1 MNTRVL
7 TGITTSGTPHLGN
20 YVGAIRP
27 AIQASLE
34 KNVDA
39 FFFLADYHA
48 LIKCEDAERIARSRL
63 EIAATWLAA
72 GLDPERVT
80 FYRQSDVPEIPELCW
95 MLTCV
100 TGKGLMNRAHAY
112 KASVD
117 QNVAKNVEPDDGITM
132 GLFSY
137 PILMAADILMF
148 NAHKVPV
155 GRDQTQHLEM
165 ARDIAQR
172 FNHLFGQG
180 KDFFVLPEAVIAEDV
195 ATLPGLDGRKMSK
208 SYNNTVPLFEGGA
221 RALKS
226 AVARIVTDSRGPGEP
241 KDADASHLY
250 LIYKAFA
257 QQAET
262 AVFHQELL
270 AGMGWGDAKQK
281 LCDRIE
287 QELGP
292 MRANYEDLM
301 AHPDRI
307 EDILQEGA
315 RKARAIATPFIHEL
329 RQAVGLRT
337 LANKTNSGSAK
348 PGKDSKGGKGGT
360 KGSRFVSFRDEAG
373 QFRFRFLGQDGEE
386 LFSSIAFA
394 DPKRAGAVMRAL
406 QEGELAA
413 MLSLNGEL
421 DFDLS
426 LEGLVVASGV
436 KSATSAQRAERIET
450 LRACLRPVE

>member
-27 AIQASLE
+27 AIAASRE
-34 KNVDA
+34 ANVDA

-48 LIKCEDAERIARSRL
+48 LIKCEDPDLIARSRL
-63 EIAATWLAA
+63 EIAATWLAC
-72 GLDPERVT
+72 GLDPARVT
-80 FYRQSDVPEIPELCW
+80 FYRQSDVPEIPELSW

-100 TGKGLMNRAHAY
+100 TAKGLMNRAHAY

-117 QNVAKNVEPDDGITM
+117 QNAAKGVDEDDGITM

-180 KDFFVLPEAVIAEDV
+180 KDFFVLPEAVISEDV

-208 SYNNTVPLFEGGA
+208 SYNNTVPLFEGGSK
-221 RALKS
+221 ALKS

-241 KDADASHLY
+241 KDAEASHLY

-262 AVFHQELL
+262 SAFRQELE
-270 AGMGWGDAKQK
+270 AGLGWGDAKQR
-281 LCDRIE
+281 LCERVE

-292 MRANYEDLM
+292 MRASYQELM
-301 AHPDRI
+301 SNPARI

-315 RKARAIATPFIHEL
+315 RKARAIATLFIKSL
-329 RQAVGLRT
+329 RQAVGLRM
-337 LANKTNSGSAK
+337 LGGAGAASAAKAISK
-348 PGKDSKGGKGGT
+348 PGKGGKPA
-360 KGSRFVSFRDEAG
+360 RFVSFRDETD
-373 QFRFRFLGQDGEE
+373 QFRFRFLAAEGTE
-386 LFSSIAFA
+386 LFCSVAFA
-394 DPKRAGAVMRAL
+394 DPKLAGAAMRAL
-406 QEGELAA
+406 QSVDINSLIQLVAETDFNIVLNAEVLAA
-413 MLSLNGEL
+413 G
-421 DFDLS
+421 
-426 LEGLVVASGV
+426 VASAN
-436 KSATSAQRAERIET
+436 SAERAQRLEALRIALQSIAAE
-450 LRACLRPVE
+450 

>member
-48 LIKCEDAERIARSRL
+48 LIKCEDADLIARSRL
-63 EIAATWLAA
+63 EIAATWLAS
-72 GLDPERVT
+72 GLEPERVT

-100 TGKGLMNRAHAY
+100 TAKGLMNRAHAY

-117 QNVAKNVEPDDGITM
+117 QNVAKSVDPDDGINM

-172 FNHLFGQG
+172 FNHLYGQG

-226 AVARIVTDSRGPGEP
+226 AVAKIVTDSRGPGEP

-257 QQAET
+257 EQSET
-262 AVFHQELL
+262 AEFRQALA
-270 AGMGWGDAKQK
+270 AGMGWGDAKQT
-281 LCDRIE
+281 LCERIE
-287 QELGP
+287 RELEP
-292 MRANYEDLM
+292 MRDNYESLM
-301 AHPDRI
+301 GHPNRI
-307 EDILQEGA
+307 EEILQEGA

-337 LANKTNSGSAK
+337 LATQAGPRSTKE
-348 PGKDSKGGKGGT
+348 SKAGGKGA
-360 KGSRFVSFRDEAG
+360 RFVSFRDEAG
-373 QFRFRFLGQDGEE
+373 QFRFRFLGLEGAE
-386 LFSSIAFA
+386 LFSSVAFA
-394 DPKRAGAVMRAL
+394 DPKMAGAAMRAL
-406 QEGELAA
+406 QNGALDT
-413 MLSLNGEL
+413 MLTLQGEL
-421 DFDLS
+421 DFSLT
-426 LEGLVVASGV
+426 LEGVVVASGL
-436 KSATSAQRAERIET
+436 KSASSAQRAERIEA
-450 LRACLRPVE
+450 LRASLRPAE

>member
-27 AIQASLE
+27 AIHASLE

-48 LIKCEDAERIARSRL
+48 LIKCEDADRIARSRL
-63 EIAATWLAA
+63 EIAATWLAS

-100 TGKGLMNRAHAY
+100 TAKGLMNRAHAY

-117 QNVAKNVEPDDGITM
+117 QNVAKQVDPDDGITM

-137 PILMAADILMF
+137 PVLMAADILMF

-165 ARDIAQR
+165 ARDIAQK

-226 AVARIVTDSRGPGEP
+226 AVAKIVTDSRGPGEP
-241 KDADASHLY
+241 KDAEASHLY

-257 QQAET
+257 QQSET
-262 AVFHQELL
+262 TEFRQALM
-270 AGMGWGDAKQK
+270 AGMGWGDAKQI
-281 LCDRIE
+281 LCERIE
-287 QELGP
+287 RELEP
-292 MRANYEDLM
+292 MRAHYESLM
-301 AHPDRI
+301 AHPNRI

-315 RKARAIATPFIHEL
+315 RKARAIATPFMHEL

-337 LANKTNSGSAK
+337 LAMQSGPRSIK
-348 PGKDSKGGKGGT
+348 ESKASGKGA
-360 KGSRFVSFRDEAG
+360 RFVSFRDEAG
-373 QFRFRFLGQDGEE
+373 QFRFRFLGMDGAE
-386 LFSSIAFA
+386 LFSSVAFA
-394 DPKRAGAVMRAL
+394 DPKRAGAAMRAL
-406 QEGELAA
+406 QNGDLDA
-413 MLSLNGEL
+413 MLTLQGEL
-421 DFDLS
+421 DFSLT
-426 LEGLVVASGV
+426 LEGAVVASGL
-436 KSATSAQRAERIET
+436 KSASSAQRAERIEA
-450 LRACLRPVE
+450 LRASLRPAE

>member
-1 MNTRVL
+1 MNTRIL

-48 LIKCEDAERIARSRL
+48 LIKCEDADRIARSRL
-63 EIAATWLAA
+63 EIAATWLAS
-72 GLDPERVT
+72 GLNPERVT

-100 TGKGLMNRAHAY
+100 TAKGLMNRAHAY

-117 QNVAKNVEPDDGITM
+117 QNVAKHVDPDDGITM

-137 PILMAADILMF
+137 PVLMAADILMF

-165 ARDIAQR
+165 ARDIAQK

-226 AVARIVTDSRGPGEP
+226 AVAKIVTDSRGPGEP
-241 KDADASHLY
+241 KDAEASHLY

-257 QQAET
+257 QPSEATTFRQALE
-262 AVFHQELL
+262 
-270 AGMGWGDAKQK
+270 AGMGWGDAKQQ
-281 LCDRIE
+281 LCERIE

-292 MRANYEDLM
+292 MRDNYESLM
-301 AHPDRI
+301 AHPNRI
-307 EDILQEGA
+307 EEILQEGA
-315 RKARAIATPFIHEL
+315 RKARAIATPFIQEL
-329 RQAVGLRT
+329 RRAVGLRT
-337 LANKTNSGSAK
+337 LATQAANSSIK
-348 PGKDSKGGKGGT
+348 QSKAGGKGA
-360 KGSRFVSFRDEAG
+360 RFVSFRDEAG
-373 QFRFRFLGQDGEE
+373 QFRFRFLGLDGAEI
-386 LFSSIAFA
+386 FSSVAFA
-394 DPKRAGAVMRAL
+394 DPKIAGAAMRAL
-406 QEGELAA
+406 QGGDLDA
-413 MLSLNGEL
+413 MLTLQGEL
-421 DFDLS
+421 DFSLT
-426 LEGLVVASGV
+426 LEGAVVASGL
-436 KSATSAQRAERIET
+436 KSASSAQRAERIEV
-450 LRACLRPVE
+450 LRASLRPTE

>member
-27 AIQASLE
+27 AIAASRE
-34 KNVDA
+34 ANVDA

-48 LIKCEDAERIARSRL
+48 LIKCEDADLIARSRL
-63 EIAATWLAA
+63 EVAATWLAC
-72 GLDPERVT
+72 GLDPARVT
-80 FYRQSDVPEIPELCW
+80 FYRQSDVPEIPELSW

-100 TGKGLMNRAHAY
+100 TAKGLMNRAHAY

-117 QNVAKNVEPDDGITM
+117 QNAAKGVDEDDGITM

-180 KDFFVLPEAVIAEDV
+180 KDFFVLPEAVISEDV

-208 SYNNTVPLFEGGA
+208 SYNNTVPLFEGGSK
-221 RALKS
+221 ALKS
-226 AVARIVTDSRGPGEP
+226 AVARIVTDSRGPGET
-241 KDADASHLY
+241 KDAEASHLY

-257 QQAET
+257 QPAET
-262 AVFHQELL
+262 NAFRQELE
-270 AGMGWGDAKQK
+270 AGLGWGDAKQR
-281 LCDRIE
+281 LCERVE

-292 MRANYEDLM
+292 MRASYQELM
-301 AHPDRI
+301 SNPARI

-315 RKARAIATPFIHEL
+315 RKARSIATPFIKEL
-329 RQAVGLRT
+329 RQAVGLR
-337 LANKTNSGSAK
+337 
-348 PGKDSKGGKGGT
+348 
-360 KGSRFVSFRDEAG
+360 
-373 QFRFRFLGQDGEE
+373 
-386 LFSSIAFA
+386 
-394 DPKRAGAVMRAL
+394 
-406 QEGELAA
+406 
-413 MLSLNGEL
+413 
-421 DFDLS
+421 
-426 LEGLVVASGV
+426 
-436 KSATSAQRAERIET
+436 
-450 LRACLRPVE
+450 